1 MKVKVLVVLE
11 GLSKTLRFWSSIN
24 TLNLAK
30 YHLLFFQILKLG
42 LKEQMGVKIILKNI
56 L

>member
-1 MKVKVLVVLE
+1 MKIKVLVVLE

-24 TLNLAK
+24 ILNLAK

-42 LKEQMGVKIILKNI
+42 LKEQVGVKIILKNI